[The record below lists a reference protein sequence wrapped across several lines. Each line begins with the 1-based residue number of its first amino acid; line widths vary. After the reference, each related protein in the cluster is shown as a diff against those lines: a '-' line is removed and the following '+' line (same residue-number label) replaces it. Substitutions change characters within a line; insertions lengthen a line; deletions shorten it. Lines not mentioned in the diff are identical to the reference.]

1 MSQEVI
7 IFSYIAIIL
16 ISAFT
21 ILISVMRILIK
32 DSQVHIEAK
41 FKNNINGFNHLQDQR
56 DKEFEKTMKN
66 ASKDRARIEHCVNLI
81 EKLSNR

>member
-32 DSQVHIEAK
+32 DSQVHIEGK
-41 FKNNINGFNHLQDQR
+41 FVNNLKGFNHLQSQR
-56 DKEFEKTMKN
+56 DKEFEKTTKAAAN
-66 ASKDRARIEHCVNLI
+66 DRARIEHCISLI
-81 EKLSNR
+81 EKLNR